1 MIKEVLPF
9 EVAEAL
15 ARGEPLVI
23 VDVRED
29 EELHHAAL
37 AGVVHIPLG
46 ELGRRAPRELDPDAR
61 TIVMCH
67 HGVRS
72 LSGAAL
78 LEHLGFED
86 VASMRGGISLWADQV
101 DPTVGRY

>member
-1 MIKEVLPF
+1 MISEVLPA
-9 EVAEAL
+9 EVAAAR

-29 EELHHAAL
+29 VELEL
-37 AGVVHIPLG
+37 ASLPGAVHIPLG
-46 ELGRRAPRELDPDAR
+46 ELSRRAPRELDPDAR
-61 TIVMCH
+61 VIVMCH

-86 VASMRGGISLWADQV
+86 VASMRGGIALWAHQV
-101 DPTVGRY
+101 DASVGRY